1 MVDKDFLSG
10 SKNNIY
16 FHILLFCIQ
25 CTCVFFLLIWK
36 YKLNLKN
43 IILKPSRHEF
53 QKLYFLRK
61 RLASRNNI
69 SIWAKLHIAFYNL
82 VKKKNKI
89 FSDVYNE
96 KVIKFQFWH
105 ACIKLLIDSN
115 LYSFQKTV
123 YFNVLMRYL
132 GLHSS
137 KEIYYMM
144 NDCCNREQL
153 MS

>member
-1 MVDKDFLSG
+1 MQLWSMVDKDFLSG

-25 CTCVFFLLIWK
+25 CACVFFLLIWK

-43 IILKPSRHEF
+43 KILKPSRHEF

-61 RLASRNNI
+61 RLASRNDI

-82 VKKKNKI
+82 VKKKT
-89 FSDVYNE
+89 
-96 KVIKFQFWH
+96 KFFQMCTMRKSLNSNFGMHVLNFWLIPI
-105 ACIKLLIDSN
+105 CIVFKKPIC
-115 LYSFQKTV
+115 
-123 YFNVLMRYL
+123 YL

-153 MS
+153 MN